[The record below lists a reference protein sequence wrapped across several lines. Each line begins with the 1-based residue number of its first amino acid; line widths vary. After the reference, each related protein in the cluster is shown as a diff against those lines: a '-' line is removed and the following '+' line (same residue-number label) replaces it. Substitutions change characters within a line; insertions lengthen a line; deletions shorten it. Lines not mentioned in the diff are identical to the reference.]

1 MVNRAFLLCLFLAF
15 CIAMVSSVPV
25 NSQSTDVSSSDAGD
39 IASKLASAKKALEAS
54 KLATGQ
60 GNELIDGL
68 LELINGIIG
77 QIDTNM
83 TIKTLTLIN

>member
-39 IASKLASAKKALEAS
+39 MASKLASAKKPIEAS
-54 KLATGQ
+54 KLALDG
-60 GNELIDGL
+60 GL
-68 LELINGIIG
+68 LDAFLDLFGGIIVVVLG
-77 QIDTNM
+77 
-83 TIKTLTLIN
+83 